1 MDESKESKNRVI
13 DLDKIR
19 QDLTPPNRQRRRA
32 LKRTQQRDQGT
43 KNRQL
48 EKEMNSTVPRSE
60 ILGWVNA
67 VTAMV
72 KGLESRLSRTE
83 LMVAALF
90 KVLADKNIINDGE
103 IDDAIQFE
111 RQRSVVYM
119 EIQKPSGDY
128 EDKLEKIKKWDI
140 GIDATTLVSQIESD
154 KKLTDEQRKAL
165 LKKCEL
171 LQPKKP
177 SKETDKK

>member
-1 MDESKESKNRVI
+1 MGEQKNNVI
-13 DLDKIR
+13 DLEKIKE
-19 QDLTPPNRQRRRA
+19 DLTPANRQQRRA
-32 LKRTQQRDQGT
+32 MARNQEKQGKKNQQLK
-43 KNRQL
+43 
-48 EKEMNSTVPRSE
+48 KEMSSTVPRSE

-72 KGLESRLSRTE
+72 KGLESRLSKTE
-83 LMVAALF
+83 LMLASLF
-90 KVLADKNIINDGE
+90 KVFTDKSIISDDE

-111 RQRSVVYM
+111 RQRSAVYM

-140 GIDATTLVSQIESD
+140 GIDTTSLVSQIESD

-165 LKKCEL
+165 LKKCEV

-177 SKETDKK
+177 PKKTDKK

>member
-1 MDESKESKNRVI
+1 MDEQKNKVI
-13 DLDKIR
+13 DLEKIK
-19 QDLTPPNRQRRRA
+19 QDLTPANRQQRRQAQRNQEKRSKNDQQ
-32 LKRTQQRDQGT
+32 LK
-43 KNRQL
+43 
-48 EKEMNSTVPRSE
+48 KEMNSTVPRSE

-90 KVLADKNIINDGE
+90 KVLADKNIISDGE
-103 IDDAIQFE
+103 IDEAIQFE
-111 RQRSVVYM
+111 RQRSAVYM
-119 EIQKPSGDY
+119 EVQKPSGDY
-128 EDKLEKIKKWDI
+128 EDKLKKVKEWDI
-140 GIDATTLVSQIESD
+140 GIDATSLVSQIEAD

-171 LQPKKP
+171 LQSKKP
-177 SKETDKK
+177 PKETDEKK